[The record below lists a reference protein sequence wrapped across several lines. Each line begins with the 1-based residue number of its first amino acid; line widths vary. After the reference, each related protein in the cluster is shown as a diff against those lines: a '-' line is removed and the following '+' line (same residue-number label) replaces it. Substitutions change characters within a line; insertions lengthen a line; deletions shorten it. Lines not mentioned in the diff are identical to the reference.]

1 MTTGC
6 DGGRGEWGAEIG
18 LGPIVWVL
26 LSEMYPLAVRG
37 VAMSVGAT
45 ANWVFTFI
53 VGLLF
58 PVLKGT

>member
-1 MTTGC
+1 MTTSC
-6 DGGRGEWGAEIG
+6 DGGRGEWDAEIG